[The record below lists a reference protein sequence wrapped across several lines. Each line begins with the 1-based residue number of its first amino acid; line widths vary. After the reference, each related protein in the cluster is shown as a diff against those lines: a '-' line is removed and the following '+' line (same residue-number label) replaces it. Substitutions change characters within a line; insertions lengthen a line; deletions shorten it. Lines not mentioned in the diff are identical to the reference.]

1 MFHLPRPQDIMQT
14 PHHPPAQKPRA
25 LLLGVLLAAAALAG
39 PVLPARAAPKRTVRA
54 AATVPSTAVAAATA
68 PLCGGGPARPPRF
81 APGESFKYRL
91 DLLGADVGTF
101 EIQIER
107 PPAGAQKGAAV
118 LLRSRAHT
126 SAFVSTNVGRYEAFA
141 ESLVGKDLAPISYR
155 EQTDEGDT
163 HRSQAVEF
171 PPRGD
176 QLGVRI
182 TLNGKPEDLSL
193 AATPSARDMLSA
205 WLAIRGTALSVGT
218 PFCNEVY
225 ASKHMWRVTGSVAA
239 KEQLETPLG
248 SFQTAR
254 IDTVATRADDPEVV
268 RQGHFWVTDDPRRL
282 PVVAI
287 AEVKGKTVR
296 AQLID
301 VLGPNGPPR
310 APRKTHREEARTGSG
325 SAPIGRR

>member
-1 MFHLPRPQDIMQT
+1 MTT
-14 PHHPPAQKPRA
+14 PHPPARQPIA
-25 LLLGVLLAAAALAG
+25 LLGALVVAAALAG
-39 PVLPARAAPKRTVRA
+39 TVLPARAAPRRA
-54 AATVPSTAVAAATA
+54 AAKVAPAAGAAAAA
-68 PLCGGGPARPPRF
+68 PLCAPARPPRF

-107 PPAGAQKGAAV
+107 PPAGAQKAAAV
-118 LLRSRAHT
+118 LLRSRT
-126 SAFVSTNVGRYEAFA
+126 RTNAFVTTNVGRYEAFS
-141 ESLVGKDLAPISYR
+141 ESLIGRELSPISYR
-155 EQTDEGDT
+155 EEIDEGDA
-163 HRSQAVEF
+163 HRTQAVEF

-176 QLGVRI
+176 QLAVRI

-193 AATPSARDMLSA
+193 GATPSARDMLSA
-205 WLAIRGTALSVGT
+205 WLAIRGTALVVGT
-218 PFCNEVY
+218 PFCSEVY
-225 ASKHMWRVTGSVAA
+225 AAKQMWRVTGAVAA

-254 IDTVATRADDPEVV
+254 LDTMATRADDPKIV
-268 RQGHFWVTDDPRRL
+268 RKAHFWVTDDPRRL

-296 AQLID
+296 AQLVD
-301 VLGPNGPPR
+301 VIGPNAPPR
-310 APRKTHREEARTGSG
+310 SPRKTPREEAHSGSG